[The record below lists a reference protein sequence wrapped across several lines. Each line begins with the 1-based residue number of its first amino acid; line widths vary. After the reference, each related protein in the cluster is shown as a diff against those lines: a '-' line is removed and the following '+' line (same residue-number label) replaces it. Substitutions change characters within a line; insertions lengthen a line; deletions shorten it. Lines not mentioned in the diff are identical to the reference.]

1 MKLKS
6 SLILIVA
13 AIFVLSCAT
22 IGPKSASQTTDSQ
35 TVTEQTLVSGIQ
47 YYLEDIDNPFVS
59 AETMAMQTPDP
70 GTFPDYFAIL
80 SKFNEDPFSTAESA
94 AKQTLA
100 SGIRYYL
107 EDVYDGKD
115 INEKP
120 ILVTKST
127 GKP

>member
-35 TVTEQTLVSGIQ
+35 TVTEQALVSGIQ

-70 GTFPDYFAIL
+70 GIFLDYFAIL
-80 SKFNEDPFSTAESA
+80 SRFDEDLFSTTAPVAE
-94 AKQTLA
+94 QTVV
-100 SGIRYYL
+100 SGIQYYL
-107 EDVYDGKD
+107 EDIYHYDEPYFISKASGM
-115 INEKP
+115 N
-120 ILVTKST
+120 
-127 GKP
+127 